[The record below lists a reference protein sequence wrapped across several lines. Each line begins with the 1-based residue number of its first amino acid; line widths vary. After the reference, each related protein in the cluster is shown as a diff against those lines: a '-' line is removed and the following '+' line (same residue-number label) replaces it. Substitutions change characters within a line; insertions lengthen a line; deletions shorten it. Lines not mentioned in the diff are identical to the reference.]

1 MLGKWSYPIGLVA
14 ALSCSQVTIAAPVVF
29 DFSEDRAYSAVG
41 HDYLGSDGVSVVSV
55 SPYAEYGTPLLGS
68 TDEAGLFIY
77 TCTDYDV
84 GCRGDDNTHQIDG
97 WGADEAAVLDFG
109 EMVNLVSATFSYIGS
124 NDDFT
129 LFEGGIG
136 GNLIVDDQ
144 DPGSNGFATF
154 FFGDDVTGSEFAFL
168 ADHWSDDF
176 KLYSVTADYVS
187 NVPEPASLSL
197 LGLGLMVLG
206 SIRRKAK

>member
-1 MLGKWSYPIGLVA
+1 MLGKWSYSIGLVA
-14 ALSCSQVTIAAPVVF
+14 ALGFSQAVLAAPVVF
-29 DFSEDRAYSAVG
+29 DFSENRRYSSVG
-41 HDYLGSDGVSVVSV
+41 HDFAGSDGTSVVSV
-55 SPYAEYGTPLLGS
+55 SPYAEYGTPFLGS
-68 TDEAGLFIY
+68 SEASGLSIY
-77 TCTDYDV
+77 TCTDYDY
-84 GCRGDDNTHQIDG
+84 GCYGDDNTHQIDG

-109 EMVNLVSATFSYIGS
+109 EMINLVSATFSYIGS

-144 DPGSNGFATF
+144 DPGSNGFSTF
-154 FFGDDVTGSEFAFL
+154 FFDDVVGSEFAFL

-206 SIRRKAK
+206 SIRRKAKA